1 MAMTVKAIAESVGR
15 SPARVHQYID
25 KEGLKDELIT
35 THRPYL
41 VPDSIARQIIEHFS
55 SLDNSDVTQEENTGT
70 ESAATGEVQATTTD
84 SALIEVLTQQIDI
97 LNQQISVKDKRISDL
112 MEQNYMLTKSLVQ
125 TNQAL
130 SISTT
135 SNALVQAR
143 EQQPTTNDLVPVGF
157 WNRLKFLFSR

>member
-1 MAMTVKAIAESVGR
+1 MAMTVKAIAETVGR

-35 THRPYL
+35 SHRPYL

-55 SLDNSDVTQEENTGT
+55 SLDASDATQEESTGK
-70 ESAATGEVQATTTD
+70 ESAATSEAPTTEAD
-84 SALIEVLTQQIDI
+84 NELIGILRQQIDV
-97 LNQQISVKDKRISDL
+97 LNQQISVKDNRISDL

-135 SNALVQAR
+135 SNALAQVR
-143 EQQPTTNDLVPVGF
+143 EQQDKPSELVPVGF

>member
-1 MAMTVKAIAESVGR
+1 MAMTVKAIAETVGR
-15 SPARVHQYID
+15 STARIHQYID

-41 VPDSIARQIIEHFS
+41 VPDAVAKQIIEHFS
-55 SLDNSDVTQEENTGT
+55 SVDASDVIQEESTSK
-70 ESAATGEVQATTTD
+70 ESAATSAAPATAAD
-84 SALIEVLTQQIDI
+84 NELIEILRQQIDV
-97 LNQQISVKDKRISDL
+97 LNEQISVKDKTISDL
-112 MEQNYMLTKSLVQ
+112 MEQNYVLTKSLVQ

-135 SNALVQAR
+135 SNALAQAR
-143 EQQPTTNDLVPVGF
+143 EQQPTTNELVTVGF

>member
-1 MAMTVKAIAESVGR
+1 MAMTVKAIAETVGR

-35 THRPYL
+35 SQRPYL

-55 SLDNSDVTQEENTGT
+55 SLDASDAIQEERTGNDNAGTSEAPAT
-70 ESAATGEVQATTTD
+70 EASSE
-84 SALIEVLTQQIDI
+84 LIEILRQQIDI
-97 LNQQISVKDKRISDL
+97 LNDQISVKDKTISNL
-112 MEQNYMLTKSLVQ
+112 MEQNYTLTKSLVQ

-135 SNALVQAR
+135 STALVQAR
-143 EQQPTTNDLVPVGF
+143 EQQQTTNELVPVGF
-157 WNRLKFLFSR
+157 WNRLKFLFNR

>member
-1 MAMTVKAIAESVGR
+1 MAMTVKAIAETVGR
-15 SPARVHQYID
+15 STARIHQYID

-41 VPDSIARQIIEHFS
+41 VPDAVARQIIEHFS
-55 SLDNSDVTQEENTGT
+55 SVDASDVIQEESTGK
-70 ESAATGEVQATTTD
+70 ESAATSEAPATEAD
-84 SALIEVLTQQIDI
+84 NELIEILRQQIDV
-97 LNQQISVKDKRISDL
+97 LNEQISVKDKTISDL
-112 MEQNYMLTKSLVQ
+112 MEQNYVLTKSLVQ

-135 SNALVQAR
+135 SNALAQAR
-143 EQQPTTNDLVPVGF
+143 EQQPTTNELVPVGF

>member
-1 MAMTVKAIAESVGR
+1 MAMTVKAIAETVGR
-15 SPARVHQYID
+15 STARIHQYID

-41 VPDSIARQIIEHFS
+41 VPDAVAKQIIEHFS
-55 SLDNSDVTQEENTGT
+55 SVDASDVIQEESTSK
-70 ESAATGEVQATTTD
+70 ESAATSEAPVTEAD
-84 SALIEVLTQQIDI
+84 NELIEILRQQIDV
-97 LNQQISVKDKRISDL
+97 LNEQISVKDKTISDL
-112 MEQNYMLTKSLVQ
+112 MEQNYVLTKSLVQ

-135 SNALVQAR
+135 SNALAQAR
-143 EQQPTTNDLVPVGF
+143 EQQPTTNELVPVGF

>member
-1 MAMTVKAIAESVGR
+1 MAMTVKAIAETVGR
-15 SPARVHQYID
+15 STARIHQYID

-41 VPDSIARQIIEHFS
+41 VPDAVAKQIIEHFS
-55 SLDNSDVTQEENTGT
+55 SVDASDVIQEESTSK
-70 ESAATGEVQATTTD
+70 ESAATSEAPATEAD
-84 SALIEVLTQQIDI
+84 NELIEILRQQIDV
-97 LNQQISVKDKRISDL
+97 LNEQISVKDKTISDL
-112 MEQNYMLTKSLVQ
+112 MEQNYVLTKSLVQ

-135 SNALVQAR
+135 SNALAQAR
-143 EQQPTTNDLVPVGF
+143 EQQPTTNELVPVGF